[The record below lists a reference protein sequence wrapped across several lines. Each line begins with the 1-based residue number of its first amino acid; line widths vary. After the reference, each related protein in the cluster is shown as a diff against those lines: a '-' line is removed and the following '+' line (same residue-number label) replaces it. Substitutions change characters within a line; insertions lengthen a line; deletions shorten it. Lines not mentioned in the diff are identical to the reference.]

1 MAHNFKEGVS
11 FGSLHSYRT
20 WGLILESDS
29 VSFPDV
35 STSID
40 NLPIYGI
47 PDFDGKGTYGRRTLT
62 FEFWKKNIGGKWPEL
77 IQQITAA
84 IHGRKLEIIRDCEPG
99 HVYIG
104 RCSVEAYEGVERVN
118 AGRIKITVNAEPF
131 TYSSEYITETYE
143 QAGSIELT
151 CSSRLET
158 PAIVTI
164 TPRNSLVSV
173 SISGLTGNQSITV
186 NNLSINT
193 PVVID
198 GYKKTVKQGT
208 ENKFH
213 DCDLWQFPS
222 LVPGRNIITI
232 TNGGYVNTEIKYREK
247 MI

>member
-1 MAHNFKEGVS
+1 MVHNFKAGVS
-11 FGSLHSYRT
+11 FGSLHSYRD
-20 WGLILESDS
+20 WGLILEKDEIK
-29 VSFPDV
+29 FPAA
-35 STSID
+35 STNID

-47 PDFDGKGTYGRRTLT
+47 PDFDGRKTYGRRMLTL
-62 FEFWKKNIGGKWPEL
+62 EFGKKGVERWPEL

-84 IHGRKLEIIRDCEPG
+84 IQGRKLEIVRDCEPG
-99 HVYIG
+99 HIYIG
-104 RCSVEAYEGVERVN
+104 RCAVDAYTRALSIGK
-118 AGRIKITVNAEPF
+118 IKITVNAEPF

-143 QAGSIELT
+143 QAGSITLN

-158 PAIVTI
+158 HAIVTI

-173 SISGLTGNQSITV
+173 SISGLTGNQSMTI

-198 GYKKTVKQGT
+198 GYKKTVKQGSA
-208 ENKFH
+208 NKFH